1 MQPLSGLFIFF
12 LHCDLQ
18 KEKKQ
23 KKNRFTQLCCQQD
36 SKPIGK
42 RYDVCG
48 NQFFFFFF
56 YDCVCAFSFSLH
68 KTVLDFLPSK

>member
-18 KEKKQ
+18 KEKK

-48 NQFFFFFF
+48 NQFFFCFFMTV
-56 YDCVCAFSFSLH
+56 CVH
-68 KTVLDFLPSK
+68 FLFLYIKRY